1 VYLKASKG
9 FFLPCVVWLWTA
21 AAVAQTTAPPP
32 STSLPLGISDISSWK
47 FEQEGDH
54 LHLIGQAVLRGP
66 QLQFFADDVDLYL
79 TTNRVVASG
88 NVVFTN
94 TDGRIAAERV
104 EFNTATGIGTFYDAS
119 GIMSLGAKAG
129 ASAGATIAAFGGQD
143 PDVYFYGQT
152 LEKLGPRKYRITR
165 GGFTTCVQPTPRW
178 EVTSGSVVLNLDD
191 YAIARNTLLRVKG
204 VPMMYLPIL
213 YYPIQQDQRA
223 TGFLMPTYG
232 ASTLRGQSLSN
243 AFFWAI
249 NRSQDATFFHDWFT
263 RTGMGEGSEYRYIAG
278 LQSEGT
284 VRAYRFVQ
292 NETSF
297 TQSGQT
303 TTLPAKI
310 SYEFTGAVTQAIGGS
325 ARARMRLDYF
335 SDVLTQQLYHQ
346 NIYQASRRT
355 RLIEGGVSDVVG
367 PLAATFVY
375 QRNETLNS
383 ETSSVLYG
391 STPRV
396 SAILAPQQLFGAPIY
411 ASLNSEYAHLPYRS
425 LTDGVVTSDNT
436 LSRVDVA
443 PSLRVP
449 LSRLTF
455 LSVNTSAAHRMTY
468 YSRGFDTTRGVAVPG
483 SLLRDYTQLRT
494 EIVGPVLTKIWDT
507 PTSGYA
513 ERMKHVIEPAFT
525 IDYTTPIDNYK
536 RTPVLVDTSDFVVG
550 GTSRLT
556 YGLTNRFLYRGR
568 MAEGLRGQTR
578 EFVTLGVQQT
588 YYSTRESSL
597 YDVAYASSSIN
608 RKPVDLSPIALNV
621 RVSPSTRIDANSRVE
636 YDVSGLGLA
645 VWAVGSTLSAGQSSG
660 SLSYSR
666 RRYTRTS
673 KPETYLSGSTSLRSP
688 TGHFTGTY
696 ALSWDITHSTVVM
709 QNVLATYMAQCC
721 GLQIDFQNFNYPQ
734 SISGFPIQSDRR
746 INFSFVLAGLGT
758 FSNFFGAFGNS
769 VR

>member
-1 VYLKASKG
+1 VYLKASQV
-9 FFLPCVVWLWTA
+9 FLLSCVVCPWA
-21 AAVAQTTAPPP
+21 AAAFAQTATPAPGAAP
-32 STSLPLGISDISSWK
+32 STSLPLGISNFSSWK
-47 FEQEGDH
+47 FEQVGDH
-54 LHLIGQAVLRGP
+54 LHLIGQAAIEGP
-66 QLQFFADDVDLYL
+66 QLKFFADDVDLYI

-94 TDGRIAAERV
+94 PDGRISAERV
-104 EFNTATGIGTFYDAS
+104 EFNTNTGIGTFYDAS

-129 ASAGATIAAFGGQD
+129 ANIAAFGGQD
-143 PDVYFYGQT
+143 PDVYFYGEK

-191 YAIARNTLLRVKG
+191 YAIANNTVLRVKG
-204 VPMMYLPIL
+204 VPVFYLPVL
-213 YYPIQQDQRA
+213 YYPIRSDQRA
-223 TGFLMPTYG
+223 TGFLLPTYG

-263 RTGMGEGSEYRYIAG
+263 RTGTGEGSEYRYIAG
-278 LQSEGT
+278 FQSAGN

-292 NETSF
+292 HETQF
-297 TQSGQT
+297 TQSGTT

-310 SYEFTGAVTQAIGGS
+310 SYEFTGALTQALGGA

-346 NIYQASRRT
+346 NIYQASRRS
-355 RLIEGGVSDVVG
+355 RLIEAGASDVFG
-367 PLAATFVY
+367 PLATTLLY
-375 QRNETLNS
+375 QRNETFNS
-383 ETSSVLYG
+383 DTSSVLYG

-411 ASLNSEYAHLPYRS
+411 ASLNSEYAYLPYRY
-425 LTDGVVTSDNT
+425 LTDGVAT
-436 LSRVDVA
+436 LDSSLTRIDVA

-468 YSRGFDTTRGVAVPG
+468 YSRSYDARGLAVPD
-483 SLLRDYTQLRT
+483 SLVRDYTQLRT

-507 PTSGYA
+507 PTSGYS

-525 IDYTTPIDNYK
+525 VDYTTPIRNY
-536 RTPVLVDTSDFVVG
+536 RQTPILTDTSDFTVG

-556 YGLTNRFLYRGR
+556 YGLTNRFLYRGKTTDG
-568 MAEGLRGQTR
+568 ARGQTR
-578 EFVTLGVQQT
+578 EFVTVGVQQT
-588 YYSTRESSL
+588 YYSNLESSQ
-597 YDVAYASSSIN
+597 YDTAYASSF
-608 RKPVDLSPIALNV
+608 RGGKLVDLSPIALNV
-621 RVSPSTRIDANSRVE
+621 RVSPSTKVDANTRLE
-636 YDVSGLGLA
+636 YDLSGLGLE
-645 VWAVGSTLSAGQSSG
+645 VWTVGSAVSAGLSSG
-660 SLSYSR
+660 TVNYSR
-666 RRYTRTS
+666 RHLTRSS
-673 KPETYLSGSTSLRSP
+673 KPDTYFSGSTSLRSP
-688 TGHFTGTY
+688 SGHYTGTY
-696 ALSWDITHSTVVM
+696 ALSWDITHSTVVT
-709 QNVLATYMAQCC
+709 QNILATYMAQCC
-721 GLQIDFQNFNYPQ
+721 GLQLDLQKFNYPQ
-734 SISGFPIQSDRR
+734 SSAGFPIPSDRR
-746 INFSFVLAGLGT
+746 INVSFVLAGLGT